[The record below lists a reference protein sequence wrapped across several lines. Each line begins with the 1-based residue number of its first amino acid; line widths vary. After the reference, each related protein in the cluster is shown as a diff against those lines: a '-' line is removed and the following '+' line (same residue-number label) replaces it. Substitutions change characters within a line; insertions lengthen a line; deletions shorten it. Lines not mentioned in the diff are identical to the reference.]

1 MRTYENLVKRIN
13 LVEIAYSELPKNLNY
28 KNAVLAYRMQT
39 FLKRS
44 YKTLAL
50 NGIQIIDKE

>member
-13 LVEIAYSELPKNLNY
+13 LVEIAYSEVPKHLDY

-39 FLKRS
+39 YLKAS

-50 NGIQIIDKE
+50 NRIKIIDKE